1 MFFTHQRILLQ
12 QREERSAGPEWT
24 DHGWYGVLESA
35 QQANEATGAAH
46 QRASDAVRAAGR
58 RGRVHAPARHTA
70 DDPGIIECCKHRLH
84 LLLKYLLTNKYKF
97 SIIFFFFFRIFL
109 VFFFFYFSVY

>member
-97 SIIFFFFFRIFL
+97 SIIFFFFF
-109 VFFFFYFSVY
+109 